1 MNKKSR
7 RKYAKQ
13 RDFDKEIIR
22 VYVFYLSIDE
32 SYRTIRK
39 YGDEFGYTIKK
50 HNLLAASPTS
60 DGMGWLYAFK
70 NEEDMKTCKEE
81 IMSKFNVKPKE
92 SVDKDKCFIIRNGIL
107 FSDYPVSKLN

>member
-13 RDFDKEIIR
+13 RDFGKGVMR

-39 YGDEFGYTIKK
+39 YGDEFGYAIKS

-60 DGMGWLYAFK
+60 DGMGWLYAFRS
-70 NEEDMKTCKEE
+70 EEDMKACKEE
-81 IMSKFNVKPKE
+81 ITSKFNVKPRE
-92 SVDKDKCFIIRNGIL
+92 SLDKDKCFVIRDGIL